1 MGKAPKPPPLPP
13 APPPPPDP
21 VDQAIRDAAAGET
34 RRQAASSGRR
44 ASFMTG
50 LLGDTSTV
58 PTATKKLL
66 GA

>member
-1 MGKAPKPPPLPP
+1 MGAPKAPKPPP

-21 VDQAIRDAAAGET
+21 VDAAIRAAGAGEA

-44 ASFMTG
+44 SSFLTG
-50 LLGDTSTV
+50 LLGDTSAV

>member
-1 MGKAPKPPPLPP
+1 MGAPKAPKPPP

-21 VDQAIRDAAAGET
+21 VDQAIRDAGAGEA

-44 ASFMTG
+44 ASFMSG
-50 LLGDTSTV
+50 LLGDTSAV
-58 PTATKKLL
+58 PTTMKKLL

>member
-21 VDQAIRDAAAGET
+21 VNEAIRAAAAGET
-34 RRQAASSGRR
+34 RRQATSAGRR
-44 ASFMTG
+44 SSFLTG
-50 LLGDTSTV
+50 LLGDTTPV